1 MPWHWIA
8 EPTNW
13 AKAVPPLPTTS
24 ARSITAS
31 ISVAFAILFLFPLGM
46 SSFSPPLVSE
56 GSGAPFIAPHYPAH
70 YYQRQQSSSASLRG
84 EAPKRDRK
92 AWPQASCVR
101 T

>member
-31 ISVAFAILFLFPLGM
+31 ISVAFAILFLFPFGHVVFF
-46 SSFSPPLVSE
+46 SSF
-56 GSGAPFIAPHYPAH
+56 GF
-70 YYQRQQSSSASLRG
+70 
-84 EAPKRDRK
+84 
-92 AWPQASCVR
+92 
-101 T
+101 